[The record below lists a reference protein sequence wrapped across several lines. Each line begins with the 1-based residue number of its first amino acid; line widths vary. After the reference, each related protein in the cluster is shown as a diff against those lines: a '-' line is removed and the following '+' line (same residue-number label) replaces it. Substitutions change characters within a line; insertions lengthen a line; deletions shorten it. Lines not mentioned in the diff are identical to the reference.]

1 MEPLILPL
9 ASVAGAPNEAS
20 LASEQRDES
29 LGLGG
34 TLEKF
39 VDHGLVGLLT
49 AARETAKA
57 RESRGSMRIAMSCFA

>member
-1 MEPLILPL
+1 MK
-9 ASVAGAPNEAS
+9 
-20 LASEQRDES
+20 S

-34 TLEKF
+34 TLEKL

-57 RESRGSMRIAMSCFA
+57 GEQSRIDADRDELFCVG

>member
-1 MEPLILPL
+1 VRR
-9 ASVAGAPNEAS
+9 SKPNEAS
-20 LASEQRDES
+20 LAHGQRDES

-34 TLEKF
+34 TLEKL

-57 RESRGSMRIAMSCFA
+57 REQSRIDADRDELFCIG

>member
-1 MEPLILPL
+1 MWRVRHSKPK
-9 ASVAGAPNEAS
+9 EAS

-34 TLEKF
+34 TLEKL

-49 AARETAKA
+49 PARETAKA
-57 RESRGSMRIAMSCFA
+57 REQSRIDADRDEVFCVG